1 MPYIWPQLALSTEVA
16 VQKNLTPKPFM
27 IEDRLYEI
35 IDPVLRAAGAV
46 IEAGEEYRTPPLEV
60 LRYYY
65 RPVRLNWV
73 PLLGR
78 ASSVVAVVRQPV
90 DVGFQPDD
98 YRRFLTRLALGVNGR
113 FPPWTGRWPRPWLRG
128 RDGSAAGGLVIGLT
142 VLVLTPEPIG
152 PDDDAM
158 LGKVL
163 GGFSARRTRTARCRL
178 GCCGSTWARR
188 RSASRWCLAPP
199 GYSPSPKCSPRPSR
213 STSAGSCN

>member
-1 MPYIWPQLALSTEVA
+1 MV
-16 VQKNLTPKPFM
+16 
-27 IEDRLYEI
+27 EDRLYEI
-35 IDPVLRAAGAV
+35 IDPVMRAAGAV

-65 RPVRLNWV
+65 RPVRLHWV

-158 LGKVL
+158 LGRIL
-163 GGFSARRTRTARCRL
+163 GGLSVRRTRTRAVPL
-178 GCCGSTWARR
+178 GLLRVNLGQEALAFALVPGPAGLFAEPEALADALSLHLRR
-188 RSASRWCLAPP
+188 FVQMIDA
-199 GYSPSPKCSPRPSR
+199 
-213 STSAGSCN
+213 